1 MEFKEFVERYQDR
14 NWSDSEMR
22 NRWERMCE
30 QLTPLEILQA
40 IPMFPE
46 AIGVAASSGGGSA
59 GDQEYTPGSGW
70 AQWNNEPWS
79 TLDTPWSQLN

>member
-1 MEFKEFVERYQDR
+1 MLYKEFADRYADR
-14 NWSDSEMR
+14 NWDDQTMR
-22 NRWERMCE
+22 LKYDRMLE

-70 AQWNNEPWS
+70 AQWNSEPWS